1 MPPPPDCADFGA
13 DADACV
19 GAEVSELFEPETP
32 PSSQDA
38 RVAARPMALTAA
50 RTRFEVVIMIGPP
63 MLSIRPLRP
72 EEYRNSMQN
81 SSFEKWGD
89 SHGDNSCST
98 RGTHGEPEGI
108 RVLPMERW

>member
-1 MPPPPDCADFGA
+1 
-13 DADACV
+13 
-19 GAEVSELFEPETP
+19 
-32 PSSQDA
+32 
-38 RVAARPMALTAA
+38 
-50 RTRFEVVIMIGPP
+50 

-81 SSFEKWGD
+81 SSFEKWRD